1 MFGGKKKE
9 EASKKKEDAVSSTK
23 EYTLWKVL
31 LIGDDSD
38 ATRAFLDRV
47 LLHEGDAAERL
58 TGFRF
63 STRILPVNGV
73 LVKVQLYS
81 PWSIR
86 DVRQL
91 SASYYRGTAGVLFL
105 YNACR
110 RATFAHV
117 ARLMQSLPEAT
128 APQMRSLLVAVGGGG
143 DGGGEEVSPQEGQ
156 ALAESLGVLFH
167 TAATPDDA
175 EAAFQL
181 LLTEA
186 AVAKG
191 LGLGPSEGAS

>member
-91 SASYYRGTAGVLFL
+91 SASYYRGTAGRVQ
-105 YNACR
+105 ARHVRPCR
-110 RATFAHV
+110 PVDAIP
-117 ARLMQSLPEAT
+117 AR
-128 APQMRSLLVAVGGGG
+128 GY
-143 DGGGEEVSPQEGQ
+143 SPAD
-156 ALAESLGVLFH
+156 ALAAG
-167 TAATPDDA
+167 
-175 EAAFQL
+175 
-181 LLTEA
+181 
-186 AVAKG
+186 
-191 LGLGPSEGAS
+191 